1 MGQVKPDLLAQ
12 WQDMNQQADAGALT
26 IPADVAAKCDAACVT
41 YLAHLKKMQVDSLAL
56 TEVEDW
62 GNLPSAQALRG
73 KFLRLATG
81 KDTSLDVI
89 LQQHIDVIES
99 MRMLFRRYFDETE
112 ATDTQTSAN
121 VTALAPES

>member
-1 MGQVKPDLLAQ
+1 MGQVKPDILAQ
-12 WQDMNQQADAGALT
+12 WQDMNQRADAGTLT
-26 IPADVAAKCDAACVT
+26 ILADVAAKCDAACVT

-62 GNLPSAQALRG
+62 GNLPSAQALRD

-89 LQQHIDVIES
+89 LQQHIDVIDS
-99 MRMLFRRYFDETE
+99 MRTLFRRYFDETAE
-112 ATDTQTSAN
+112 VDSRTAAN
-121 VTALAPES
+121 IAALTPEN